1 MEWKNLPLSP
11 EARECLIAEMEAK
24 FQALSPHCQWA
35 FLWALEHMDLM
46 EALAEKANGKP
57 PPTDPSGRGGA
68 AGDRVASRGS

>member
-24 FQALSPHCQWA
+24 FQALSPHRQWA

-46 EALAEKANGKP
+46 EALAEKTAP
-57 PPTDPSGRGGA
+57 HRPIRAWGA
-68 AGDRVASRGS
+68 AGDRVASRGF